1 MLLYPDTVA
10 ILGQMESTVLLDVN
24 GIRVRGLASKPSGVE
39 KYLGI
44 PFARVTQRFRP
55 AQRVPLATLGPELNA
70 TAFGPRCPQAWNYG
84 PQRRKHLYE
93 GAPSSWNDQTSETN
107 CLSVNVYVPP
117 RTTVDVSDLPVLVWI
132 HGGGWVFGDGGAE
145 YGMKRLR
152 LILLSPLLASDLRRW
167 DFAHQ
172 GGLSAW
178 KTFRRRDDELSTRIL
193 RLS

>member
-10 ILGQMESTVLLDVN
+10 LLGQMESPVLLDVN
-24 GIRVRGLASKPSGVE
+24 GVRVRGLASTPSGVE

-55 AQRVPLATLGPELNA
+55 AQRVSLATLGPEINA

-93 GAPSSWNDQTSETN
+93 GALSSGNDQTSETN

-117 RTTVDVSDLPVLVWI
+117 RTTIDKSGLPVLVWI

-145 YGMKRLR
+145 YGMQHPHLGP
-152 LILLSPLLASDLRRW
+152 LFPLLASDMRRR

-172 GGLSAW
+172 
-178 KTFRRRDDELSTRIL
+178 
-193 RLS
+193 